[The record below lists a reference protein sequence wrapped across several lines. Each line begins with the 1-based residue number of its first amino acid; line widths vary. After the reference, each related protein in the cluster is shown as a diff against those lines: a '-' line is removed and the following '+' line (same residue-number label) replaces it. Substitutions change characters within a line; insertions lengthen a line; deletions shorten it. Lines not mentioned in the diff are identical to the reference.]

1 MRARSAI
8 RREDV
13 VKAAF
18 AVVRAHGAERLSA
31 RSIAKELK
39 SSTMPIYSCFE
50 SMRSLEEEI
59 LRKSFELLSNY
70 QTTPRTGDIFL
81 DMGVGYVLFAKKEK
95 HLFALINAEKNRR
108 LRDSYHERNFQFL
121 IQKLSGYPLVRGLPE
136 KEIRRFFLQGWIYS
150 HGLAELVRSSF
161 FKKTGEEEI
170 IELLTYT
177 GMRYIEGFKKLLKK
191 RKTKRSSGFPP
202 SRE

>member
-1 MRARSAI
+1 MRHNGPFT
-8 RREDV
+8 REDI

-18 AVVRAHGAERLSA
+18 AVARKHGADSLSA
-31 RSIAKELK
+31 RSIAREMK

-50 SMRSLEEEI
+50 SMADLEEEI
-59 LRKSFELLSNY
+59 IKKSFELLSSY

-95 HLFALINAEKNRR
+95 HLFACINAEKNQS

-121 IQKLSGYPLVRGLPE
+121 IRKLSDYPLVRGLSE
-136 KEIRRFFLQGWIYS
+136 SEIRKFFLQGWIYS

-161 FKKTGEEEI
+161 FKRCGEKEI
-170 IELLTYT
+170 IDLLTYT
-177 GMRYIEGFKKLLKK
+177 GLRYIAGFKKYRKLKA
-191 RKTKRSSGFPP
+191 KTKGRD
-202 SRE
+202 